1 MNSEIV
7 NLLKNKYNLDN
18 NDLEIVMSR
27 INELEEAV
35 KKIKGV
41 EIIEDL
47 AQLNPITFCPAFYN
61 E

>member
-18 NDLEIVMSR
+18 NDLEIVISR

-35 KKIKGV
+35 KKIRGV

-47 AQLNPITFCPAFYN
+47 TQLNPFIFQN

>member
-27 INELEEAV
+27 INDLEEAV

-47 AQLNPITFCPAFYN
+47 AQSNPFSFYN

>member
-27 INELEEAV
+27 INELEEAI

-47 AQLNPITFCPAFYN
+47 AQSNPFSFYN

>member
-47 AQLNPITFCPAFYN
+47 AQSNPITFCPAFYN

>member
-27 INELEEAV
+27 INELEEAI
-35 KKIKGV
+35 KKIKVV

-47 AQLNPITFCPAFYN
+47 AQSNPFAFYN

>member
-47 AQLNPITFCPAFYN
+47 AQSNPFAFYN

>member
-1 MNSEIV
+1 MVGELIVSMFGNLEKKEI
-7 NLLKNKYNLDN
+7 
-18 NDLEIVMSR
+18 
-27 INELEEAV
+27 V

-47 AQLNPITFCPAFYN
+47 AQSNPITFCPAFYN